1 MASVRQY
8 LEKKSTEELQAI
20 LRADCRGRFEIPLDT
35 VLLICD
41 IIRDRN
47 PRKKDPWQAYGDFL
61 EHYLT
66 DTENTL

>member
-1 MASVRQY
+1 MATIREY
-8 LEKKSTEELQAI
+8 LAKKSTEELQAI
-20 LRADCRGRFEIPLDT
+20 LRADCLGRFEIPLDT

-66 DTENTL
+66 DTENPL

>member
-1 MASVRQY
+1 MATIREY
-8 LEKKSTEELQAI
+8 LAKKSTEELQAI

>member
-1 MASVRQY
+1 MATIREY
-8 LEKKSTEELQAI
+8 LAKKSTEELQAI

-47 PRKKDPWQAYGDFL
+47 PWKQDPWQAYGAFL

-66 DTENTL
+66 ATEDTL